1 MVRSSHSF
9 LKSAILSTLEN
20 YYTFYNFEVSFKDLA
35 ELGKIRCL
43 NGQEGQAFLN
53 SLVFIPFIR
62 RETEIR
68 VSKDRTLFN
77 CNHCISSSQ
86 L

>member
-9 LKSAILSTLEN
+9 IKSAILSTLEN
-20 YYTFYNFEVSFKDLA
+20 YYTFYNSEVSSKDLT

-43 NGQEGQAFLN
+43 NGQEGQAFLK
-53 SLVFIPFIR
+53 SLVFIPFIH
-62 RETEIR
+62 REIEIR
-68 VSKDRTLFN
+68 IGKDRTLFN
-77 CNHCISSSQ
+77 CGHCASSSQ